1 MQSRGLDGGQVSLD
15 VIGLGELSMPLPEL
29 TASGELPPGVHQ
41 ATLQEILD
49 RFGVGQPQRI
59 AVGDRL
65 RRINQMAAA
74 TGRLARFVVF
84 GSFVTDKPEPN
95 DVDVLLVMD
104 DSFDAN
110 ALQSESALLFDHA
123 AADAHFGASVFWVRR
138 LAAFGG
144 EQAMVEYWQAKR
156 GGGRRGII
164 EIVEDPN
171 D

>member
-1 MQSRGLDGGQVSLD
+1 MA
-15 VIGLGELSMPLPEL
+15 LPKL
-29 TASGELPPGVHQ
+29 TDSGELPLGVHR
-41 ATLQEILD
+41 ASLRETLE
-49 RFGVGQPQRI
+49 RFAIGNPQRI

-65 RRINQMAAA
+65 QRVYQFAAA
-74 TGRLARFVVF
+74 TGHLARFVVF
-84 GSFVTDKPEPN
+84 RSFVTDKPDPN

-104 DSFDAN
+104 DSFDARTVQGE
-110 ALQSESALLFDHA
+110 AALLFDHA

-144 EQAMVEYWQAKR
+144 EQAMVEYWQVKR
-156 GGGRRGII
+156 GRGRRGII